1 MSVKKTKK
9 VIAWEEWCALP
20 ILGIPAIKFKA
31 DTGAKTSALYALN
44 IAPFLKNGQNYVAF
58 QIHPIQRNKKI
69 LIQCSA
75 PLIDFR
81 YVTSS
86 TGQKEKRYVIQT
98 IIRLNEKEWPIELTL
113 AKRTNLAFRMLLGRE
128 AIRKGKLIVDPA
140 KSYVLGKIDIQTIK
154 TLYQD
159 VISTI

>member
-9 VIAWEEWCALP
+9 VISWEEWCALP
-20 ILGIPAIKFKA
+20 ILGIPAIKLKA

-44 IAPFLKNGQNYVAF
+44 IAPFIKNGQKYVAF

-69 LIQCSA
+69 VIQCSA

-81 YVTSS
+81 FVTSS

-98 IIRLNEKEWPIELTL
+98 IIRLNDKEWPIELTL

-140 KSYVLGKIDIQTIK
+140 KSCLLGKINKHTIK

-159 VISTI
+159 SSSP